1 MVATKSVKQSAMFG
15 AAVVL
20 VAATTLQSCKPRGQ
34 ALADV
39 ASAAGCIPATRD
51 GKLSV
56 AALIANAANP
66 QCATSFIPLPLVRQT
81 KGFTCGAASLQSI
94 LSYWGDFY
102 TEGVL
107 QRILKSHKDN
117 GTSWKRIQKFVH
129 GLNGD
134 SSRKA
139 FDQISGFDEIVD
151 LNELRTVL
159 ADRDIQEAIRRKVGT
174 KVDFQKV
181 LDGIAGLKT
190 PDINIDTM
198 SIAVPAAGL
207 GLADPVAATPTP
219 ETEGGRRVVRPR
231 RRQPAPGEYS
241 TSATMG
247 QIVYRGNGTLP
258 TGCTA
263 STYTAPRASQGA
275 QTTGMT
281 MAQLEEATRAG
292 NPVLALTQAW
302 TYDSDETYNVDTY
315 AGGWD
320 SGHYVVVIGMDVDN
334 VYLMDPYTMGH
345 YAFVP
350 RAEFEKRWHD
360 YDGNLNEQY
369 ERCPGGYELHH
380 FGMVITRNTPDRHV
394 PDRVT
399 KMY

>member
-1 MVATKSVKQSAMFG
+1 MIATKVVKRRLLVSAGVALM
-15 AAVVL
+15 AAS
-20 VAATTLQSCKPRGQ
+20 ALQSCKPRGQ

-39 ASAAGCIPATRD
+39 ASASGCIPATRD
-51 GKLSV
+51 GKPSV

-129 GLNGD
+129 GLNAER
-134 SSRKA
+134 SRKA

-159 ADRDIQEAIRRKVGT
+159 ADREIQEVIRRKAGT

-181 LDGIAGLKT
+181 LDGIAALKNL
-190 PDINIDTM
+190 DINIDTM

-207 GLADPVAATPTP
+207 GLTDPIAEAPAP
-219 ETEGGRRVVRPR
+219 EPEGGRRVVRPH
-231 RRQPAPGEYS
+231 RRQPAPGEYGTS
-241 TSATMG
+241 TTMG
-247 QIVYRGNGTLP
+247 QVLYRGNGTLP

-263 STYTAPRASQGA
+263 STYTAARASQGA
-275 QTTGMT
+275 QATGMT

-302 TYDSDETYNVDTY
+302 TYDSDDTYNVDTY
-315 AGGWD
+315 AVGWD
-320 SGHYVVVIGMDVDN
+320 SGHYVAVIGMDADN

-360 YDGNLNEQY
+360 YDGQLNDQY
-369 ERCPGGYELHH
+369 ERCPGGFELHH